1 MFSAV
6 NKPCFRALLFFKGA
20 PLPAVPPCSLHR
32 FLPLTAGAR
41 HGSPP
46 RVLAPHRGAK
56 CMLFTSL
63 GWVILVKRFLP
74 GFIVGLCRG
83 VILIFLSIVTVA
95 DLILRFGNIRLKG
108 ITRLF

>member
-6 NKPCFRALLFFKGA
+6 NKPCLRALLFFKGA
-20 PLPAVPPCSLHR
+20 PLPADPPCSLHR

-63 GWVILVKRFLP
+63 GWVIVIKRFLP
-74 GFIVGLCRG
+74 GF
-83 VILIFLSIVTVA
+83 VIGTFYVAIALVIIF
-95 DLILRFGNIRLKG
+95 ILLFGNIHLGG
-108 ITRLF
+108 IAWLFKKIR